1 MATLGKG
8 SLKTMEGLHPD
19 LVKLIKSAIIDTPV
33 DFTVTS
39 GVRTTKEQQALYAQG
54 RTTKGA
60 IVTERDGVKRKSNHQ
75 PHADGYG
82 HAFDF
87 CPYING
93 GLNWNATGAFI
104 AIALHIKAKAKSLGI
119 RVRWGADWDND
130 GVTKAQGDR
139 DESFVDLPHIEL
151 I

>member
-8 SLKTMEGLHPD
+8 SLKTMAGLHPD
-19 LVKLIKSAIIDTPV
+19 LIRVIESAIADTPV
-33 DFTVTS
+33 DFTITS
-39 GVRTTKEQQALYAQG
+39 GVRTTKEQQSLYAQG
-54 RTTKGA
+54 RTKPGQK
-60 IVTERDGVKRKSNHQ
+60 VTEKDGVKNKSNHQ
-75 PHADGYG
+75 AKADGFG

-93 GLNWNATGAFI
+93 ALNWNATTAFI
-104 AIALHIKAKAKSLGI
+104 AIGLHIKKTAKELNI

-130 GVTKAQGDR
+130 GLTKAQGDK